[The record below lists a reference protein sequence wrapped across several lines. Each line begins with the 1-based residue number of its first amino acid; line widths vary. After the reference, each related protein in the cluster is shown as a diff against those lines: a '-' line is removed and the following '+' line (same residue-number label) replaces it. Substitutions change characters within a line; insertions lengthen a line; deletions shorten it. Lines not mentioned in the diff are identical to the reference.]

1 MRRVDIEYVMY
12 LIEERNKI
20 NSLNLEEIEFYFG
33 NKKLDIPEEVIEE
46 FMFTG
51 LNNTDFIVTEYYER
65 TLDDEEED
73 GLSLTDRLD
82 RDDSWFHDADM
93 EAR

>member
-1 MRRVDIEYVMY
+1 MRVDIEYVMH

-20 NSLNLEEIEFYFG
+20 NSLNLEEVEFYFG
-33 NKKLDIPEEVIEE
+33 DKKLDIPEEVIEE

-65 TLDDEEED
+65 TIDDVNESVID
-73 GLSLTDRLD
+73 KYDRLNP
-82 RDDSWFHDADM
+82 WVHDGDM
-93 EAR
+93 EDR